1 MGSETDDREP
11 TLDQEEVE
19 RRREPRGFVRG
30 MRVAVAGQDL
40 EVLEA
45 SRKGFFVR
53 LDDPEIFRLGDRQ
66 EIQVTAAT
74 GETFAARA
82 EVVRKEIEPR
92 RGAVLRIVHM
102 SPVAEETLKK
112 ILDES

>member
-1 MGSETDDREP
+1 MAPEDDREP
-11 TLDQEEVE
+11 SLDQEEVE

-30 MRVAVAGQDL
+30 LRVSVAGRDL

-45 SRKGFFVR
+45 SRKGLFVR
-53 LDDPEIFRLGDRQ
+53 LDDPESFRLGDRQ
-66 EIQVTAAT
+66 EVTVTATSGA
-74 GETFAARA
+74 TFAAKV

-92 RGAVLRIVHM
+92 RGAVLRIMHM

-112 ILDES
+112 ILEES